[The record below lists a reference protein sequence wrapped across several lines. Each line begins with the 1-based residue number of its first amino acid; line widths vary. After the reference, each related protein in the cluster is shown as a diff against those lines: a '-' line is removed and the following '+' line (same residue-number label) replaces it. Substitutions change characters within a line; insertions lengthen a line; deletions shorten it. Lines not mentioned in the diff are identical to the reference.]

1 MEPDKVEE
9 TEKSSALVS
18 RISVSLNASLL
29 ADLDQMVVER
39 GFDSRSQAISDMLN
53 QHLVEHK
60 RELGN
65 DVMVGTITLYYDRSV
80 RGLQKNLADIQYR
93 FIDEVISSLHVHLS
107 QNQVMEVILVQGQAQ
122 RLQEICNLMLTRRG
136 VITSRLQL
144 HAAIM
149 PPVQVTQRS

>member
-1 MEPDKVEE
+1 MEEI
-9 TEKSSALVS
+9 EKSSTLVS

-39 GFDSRSQAISDMLN
+39 GFGSRSQAISDMLN

-93 FIDEVISSLHVHLS
+93 YIDEVISSLHVHLS
-107 QNQVMEVILVQGQAQ
+107 QNQVMEVILVQGHPQ

-136 VITSRLQL
+136 VITARLQL
-144 HAAIM
+144 HAAAM
-149 PPVQVTQRS
+149 PPVQVPQRQ

>member
-1 MEPDKVEE
+1 MEE
-9 TEKSSALVS
+9 TEKTTTLVS

-29 ADLDQMVVER
+29 ADLDRMVLER

-53 QHLVEHK
+53 QRLVEHK

-93 FIDEVISSLHVHLS
+93 FIDEVISSMHVHLS
-107 QNQVMEVILVQGQAQ
+107 QNQVMEVLLVQGQAQ

-149 PPVQVTQRS
+149 PPVQVPQPS